1 MKRRE
6 GTTSVVR
13 IAPQRGE
20 GRLAGGERSEPPD
33 RRGITICTPAGV
45 AGAPRAPAGARWSR
59 RHGFQGFAKGAHP
72 WLRARAEINSHF
84 GASAGR
90 ADARRRDEGDVGHRR
105 GAATKQMPARRRA
118 PSGCGPQPAW
128 GPAAKC
134 EFISARALSKERAN
148 QLAIVGDLDGTAVCV
163 ELLVGIDAQDLVDG
177 ECQVLNRHR
186 IILGVRGRGRCASYH
201 YTSADFN
208 TREGN
213 REGPRPVISSRIVV
227 EAWGTSEFGQ
237 NEH

>member
-105 GAATKQMPARRRA
+105 GAATKPIRALRRRA
-118 PSGCGPQPAW
+118 PPGCGPQAFLLAPHIPPGYSSSLAPRQRAQ

-134 EFISARALSKERAN
+134 PYYFVTAPKV
-148 QLAIVGDLDGTAVCV
+148 LAAC
-163 ELLVGIDAQDLVDG
+163 
-177 ECQVLNRHR
+177 
-186 IILGVRGRGRCASYH
+186 
-201 YTSADFN
+201 
-208 TREGN
+208 
-213 REGPRPVISSRIVV
+213 GPQRL
-227 EAWGTSEFGQ
+227 
-237 NEH
+237 

>member
-105 GAATKQMPARRRA
+105 GAATKPIRALRRRA
-118 PSGCGPQPAW
+118 PAARRPAGFVARSSHTAPGIARRSRLASGPGGLQQN
-128 GPAAKC
+128 
-134 EFISARALSKERAN
+134 AN
-148 QLAIVGDLDGTAVCV
+148 LFL
-163 ELLVGIDAQDLVDG
+163 
-177 ECQVLNRHR
+177 
-186 IILGVRGRGRCASYH
+186 
-201 YTSADFN
+201 
-208 TREGN
+208 RE
-213 REGPRPVISSRIVV
+213 P
-227 EAWGTSEFGQ
+227 
-237 NEH
+237 

>member
-1 MKRRE
+1 KRRE

-33 RRGITICTPAGV
+33 RRGITICAPAGV

-105 GAATKQMPARRRA
+105 GAATKEMPSRRRA
-118 PSGCGPQPAW
+118 PSGCGPQARWLCCSLLTYRPGYSSSLAPRQRAW

-134 EFISARALSKERAN
+134 EFISARALRVFFA
-148 QLAIVGDLDGTAVCV
+148 
-163 ELLVGIDAQDLVDG
+163 
-177 ECQVLNRHR
+177 
-186 IILGVRGRGRCASYH
+186 
-201 YTSADFN
+201 
-208 TREGN
+208 
-213 REGPRPVISSRIVV
+213 SSRLC
-227 EAWGTSEFGQ
+227 GEFFS
-237 NEH
+237 NV